1 MYCSNCGQR
10 LADGAKHCPNC
21 GAAVVYDYENPA
33 ENKPAEDPY
42 GAWRADAE
50 PRDPARDP
58 FTEYSYGQNTNRPVQ
73 PAQPAYGYAP
83 QYTKADG
90 YALTG
95 LILAIVSAVC
105 SCLPFIG
112 LPCAIIGIVFSA
124 KGLKSEIRKSM
135 ATVALILSIIF
146 TICNVIALI
155 GLIISLTQV
164 DTWQQIIEDNWYE
177 WEEFRDF
184 YR

>member
-1 MYCSNCGQR
+1 
-10 LADGAKHCPNC
+10 
-21 GAAVVYDYENPA
+21 
-33 ENKPAEDPY
+33 
-42 GAWRADAE
+42 
-50 PRDPARDP
+50 
-58 FTEYSYGQNTNRPVQ
+58 
-73 PAQPAYGYAP
+73 
-83 QYTKADG
+83 
-90 YALTG
+90 
-95 LILAIVSAVC
+95 
-105 SCLPFIG
+105 
-112 LPCAIIGIVFSA
+112 
-124 KGLKSEIRKSM
+124 M